1 MGNYTI
7 DDFKDR
13 WTSPIVS
20 DWKPPKHPKENTKAP
35 TKEKAVRKEIKKPDE
50 GSGQ

>member
-1 MGNYTI
+1 MAKSKYTI

-20 DWKPPKHPKENTKAP
+20 DWKPPKQ
-35 TKEKAVRKEIKKPDE
+35 EKKVKKTE
-50 GSGQ
+50 KKKTEKK

>member
-1 MGNYTI
+1 MASKYTI

-20 DWKPPKHPKENTKAP
+20 EWRPPKQKKTVKKSTKK
-35 TKEKAVRKEIKKPDE
+35 TEKKK
-50 GSGQ
+50 